1 MSNLFGEIPISDYNN
16 LILREILHTVTKSD
30 LRGTDIDAVNGTLTE
45 LQWETLDYFAVP
57 KEDRPSY
64 MAVARHRGK
73 NSISSVQA
81 PLQAGV
87 KKLIEAIITVGMLV
101 QDDAVMDYLMETFV
115 GGLK

>member
-1 MSNLFGEIPISDYNN
+1 MSKFGSIPINDYNN
-16 LILREILHTVTKSD
+16 LIIERVLETALKGDMRDT
-30 LRGTDIDAVNGTLTE
+30 GIDVINGLLTE

-57 KEDRPSY
+57 KAERPSY

-87 KKLIEAIITVGMLV
+87 KKLIEAIVTVGMLV
-101 QDDAVMDYLMETFV
+101 QDNAIMEYLLETFV
-115 GGLK
+115 GDLN